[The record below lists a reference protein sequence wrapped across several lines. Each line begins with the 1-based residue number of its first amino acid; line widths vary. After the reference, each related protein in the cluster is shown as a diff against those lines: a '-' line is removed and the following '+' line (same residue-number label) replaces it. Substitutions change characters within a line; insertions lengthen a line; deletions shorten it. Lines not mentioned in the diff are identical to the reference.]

1 MIIKSFELDKIKS
14 SKKKL
19 ILIYGLNQ
27 GYKNQVI
34 KNLFEKL
41 FEGEILRYDENEILN
56 NHEEFISNLMNRSL
70 FDDNKLIIISRA
82 SDKIVKFINEIIEK
96 NIEKIKIIINIEKNI
111 EKIKIIIN
119 SDNLEKKSK
128 LRNLFEKEKD
138 LVCIPFYEDNDK
150 SLNIIAQNFF
160 KQKNIKV
167 SQEIINLLIGRSRGD
182 RGNLNNELNKIE
194 NLSITKKNIELEDI
208 IKLTNLSENY
218 SVFEL
223 AENYLAKNKKQ
234 VSKILNENNFANEE
248 CILILRTILNRSKR
262 LLKLKENQNQ
272 TGNIDLT
279 ISSFKPPIFW
289 KEKDTVKKQVQS
301 WSVDEVKNMIYK
313 INDLEIL
320 VKKNSSNSLNF
331 VSDFVSNY

>member
-1 MIIKSFELDKIKS
+1 MIIKSFEIEKIKS
-14 SKKKL
+14 LKNNL
-19 ILIYGLNQ
+19 ILIYGTNQ

-34 KNLFEKL
+34 KELFEKL
-41 FEGEILRYDENEILN
+41 FEGEILRFDESEILN

-70 FDDNKLIIISRA
+70 FDDDKLIIISRTT
-82 SDKIVKFINEIIEK
+82 DKILKFVSEIIERK
-96 NIEKIKIIINIEKNI
+96 I

-119 SDNLEKKSK
+119 SNNLEKKSK
-128 LRNLFEKEKD
+128 LRNLFEKEKN

-150 SLNIIAQNFF
+150 SLSLIAQNFF
-160 KQKNIKV
+160 RQKKIKV

-182 RGNLNNELNKIE
+182 RGNLINELNKIE
-194 NLSITKKNIELEDI
+194 NLSITKKNIEIEDI
-208 IKLTNLSENY
+208 LKLTNLSENY

-223 AENYLAKNKKQ
+223 AESYLAKNKKQ
-234 VSKILNENNFANEE
+234 VSKILNENNFANDE
-248 CILILRTILNRSKR
+248 CVLILRTILNRSKR
-262 LLKLKENQNQ
+262 LLKLKESQNQ

-289 KEKDTVKKQVQS
+289 KEKNVVKKQIQS
-301 WSVDEVKNMIYK
+301 WSDDEVKNMIYK

-320 VKKNSSNSLNF
+320 VKKNSNNSLNF

>member
-1 MIIKSFELDKIKS
+1 MIIKSFEIEKIKS
-14 SKKKL
+14 IKNNL
-19 ILIYGLNQ
+19 ILIYGTNQ

-34 KNLFEKL
+34 KELFEKL
-41 FEGEILRYDENEILN
+41 FEGEILRFDENEILN
-56 NHEEFISNLMNRSL
+56 NYEEFISNLMNRSL
-70 FDDNKLIIISRA
+70 FNDDKLIIISRA
-82 SDKIVKFINEIIEK
+82 TDKIFKFISEIIERK
-96 NIEKIKIIINIEKNI
+96 I

-150 SLNIIAQNFF
+150 SLSLIAQNFF
-160 KQKNIKV
+160 RQKKIKF
-167 SQEIINLLIGRSRGD
+167 SQEIINLLIERSRGD
-182 RGNLNNELNKIE
+182 RGNLINELNKIE
-194 NLSITKKNIELEDI
+194 NLSITKKNIEIEDVLQ
-208 IKLTNLSENY
+208 LTNLSENY

-223 AENYLAKNKKQ
+223 AESYLAKNKKK
-234 VSKILNENNFANEE
+234 VSKILNENNFANDE
-248 CILILRTILNRSKR
+248 CVLILRTILNRSKR
-262 LLKLKENQNQ
+262 LLKLKESQNQ

-289 KEKDTVKKQVQS
+289 KEKNVVKKQIQS
-301 WSVDEVKNMIYK
+301 WSDDEVKKMIYK

-320 VKKNSSNSLNF
+320 VKKNSNNSLNF

>member
-1 MIIKSFELDKIKS
+1 MIIKSFEVDKIKS
-14 SKKKL
+14 IKKDL
-19 ILIYGLNQ
+19 ILFYGSNQ
-27 GYKNQVI
+27 GHKNHVI
-34 KNLFEKL
+34 KELFEKL
-41 FEGEILRYDENEILN
+41 FEGKISRFDENEILN
-56 NHEEFISNLMNRSL
+56 NYEEFISGLINKSL
-70 FDDNKLIIISRA
+70 FEDYKLIIISRT
-82 SDKIVKFINEIIEK
+82 SDKILKLVNEILERK
-96 NIEKIKIIINIEKNI
+96 I

-128 LRNLFEKEKD
+128 LRNLFEKEKE

-150 SLNIIAQNFF
+150 SLSIIAQNFF
-160 KQKNIKV
+160 RQKNIKV

-182 RGNLNNELNKIE
+182 RGNLINELNKIE
-194 NLSITKKNIELEDI
+194 NLSITKKNINMEDVT
-208 IKLTNLSENY
+208 KLTNLSENY

-223 AENYLAKNKKQ
+223 AENYLSKNKKQ
-234 VSKILNENNFANEE
+234 VSKILNENNFANDE

-262 LLKLKENQNQ
+262 LLKLKESQNL

-289 KEKDTVKKQVQS
+289 KEKDVVKKQIQS
-301 WSVDEVKNMIYK
+301 WSNDEVKKIIYK

-320 VKKNSSNSLNF
+320 VKKNSHNSLNF

>member
-1 MIIKSFELDKIKS
+1 MIIKSFEVEKIKS
-14 SKKKL
+14 IKKDL
-19 ILIYGLNQ
+19 ILIYGSNQ
-27 GYKNQVI
+27 GHKNQVI
-34 KNLFEKL
+34 KELFEKL
-41 FEGEILRYDENEILN
+41 FKGKISRFDENEILN
-56 NHEEFISNLMNRSL
+56 NYEEFISGLINKSL
-70 FDDNKLIIISRA
+70 FEDYKLIIISRT
-82 SDKIVKFINEIIEK
+82 SDKILKLVNEILERK
-96 NIEKIKIIINIEKNI
+96 I

-128 LRNLFEKEKD
+128 LRNLFEKEKE

-150 SLNIIAQNFF
+150 SLSIIAQNFF
-160 KQKNIKV
+160 RQKNIKV

-182 RGNLNNELNKIE
+182 RGNLINELNKIE
-194 NLSITKKNIELEDI
+194 NLSITKKNIDMEDI
-208 IKLTNLSENY
+208 TKLTNLSENY

-234 VSKILNENNFANEE
+234 VSKILNENNFANDE

-262 LLKLKENQNQ
+262 LLKLKESQNL

-289 KEKDTVKKQVQS
+289 KEKDVVKKQIKS
-301 WSVDEVKNMIYK
+301 WSDDEVKKIIYK

-320 VKKNSSNSLNF
+320 VKKNSNNSLNF